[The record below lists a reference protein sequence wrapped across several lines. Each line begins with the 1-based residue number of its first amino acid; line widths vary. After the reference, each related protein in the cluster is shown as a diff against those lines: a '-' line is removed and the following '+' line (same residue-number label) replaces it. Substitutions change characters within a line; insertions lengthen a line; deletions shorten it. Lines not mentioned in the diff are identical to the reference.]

1 MRIQLIEEEMYYKI
15 DDFEKDWVYESE
27 ATIKLLKN
35 LTDESL
41 KQKVTDEGRS
51 LGFLAWHITS
61 SISEMM
67 NRTGFNIESVDE
79 NCEPET
85 AAVILAAYEK
95 SARAINENVKE
106 KWTDASL
113 SEEVNMYGENWSKG
127 KILSVL
133 VVHQI
138 HHRAQMTVLMRQ
150 AGLKVLGIYGPSKEE
165 WAQFGMPAL
174 K

>member
-1 MRIQLIEEEMYYKI
+1 MYYKI
-15 DDFEKDWVYESE
+15 SDFEKDWAYEKES
-27 ATIKLLKN
+27 TLKLFGN
-35 LTDESL
+35 LTDTSL
-41 KQKVTDEGRS
+41 TQKVTDEGRS

-67 NRTGFNIESVDE
+67 NRTGLTIEVVDE

-85 AAVILAAYEK
+85 AKVIIDTFERSANELLAG
-95 SARAINENVKE
+95 VKNN
-106 KWTDASL
+106 WTDSHL

-133 VVHQI
+133 LVHLI

-150 AGLKVLGIYGPSKEE
+150 AGLKVNGIYGPSKEE
-165 WAQFGMPAL
+165 WAQFGMPAM